1 MSSVRIKNIVKQLRD
16 RGDFALMEDC
26 PEDLNEDRTE
36 FDELK
41 EIYERM
47 YYALVE
53 IESELENKS

>member
-1 MSSVRIKNIVKQLRD
+1 MSSVRIKNIVKKLRD
-16 RGDFALMEDC
+16 RGDFALMEDY